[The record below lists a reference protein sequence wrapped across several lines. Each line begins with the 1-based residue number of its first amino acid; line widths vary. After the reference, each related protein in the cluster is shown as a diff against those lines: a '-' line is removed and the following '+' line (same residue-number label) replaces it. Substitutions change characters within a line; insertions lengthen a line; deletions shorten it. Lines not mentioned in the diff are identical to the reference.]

1 MTNVLKKKGRP
12 AWAAL
17 RFCRSSSIGHAV
29 GVWGANKKSYAQSDL
44 TGFHHLRHRCEAE
57 TKSIPWNVDE
67 AKPKAKHLPKE
78 LKSKA
83 RFYS

>member
-1 MTNVLKKKGRP
+1 MGGPSLLPLEQYRPCGRC
-12 AWAAL
+12 L
-17 RFCRSSSIGHAV
+17 
-29 GVWGANKKSYAQSDL
+29 GANKKSYAQSDL